1 MSAKLSAL
9 RQLIRETILI
19 ETFAGYSPGKEDL
32 DKMTVGKKVVL
43 GTDPTLPVNQPFL
56 KKTADDTFKADTTLT
71 LNDVI
76 SYLSPAAKSK
86 PSYTAEALK
95 STEGTISIPTSDIS
109 PNYVKYV
116 PTGVKLVSLGD
127 GEFKEV
133 TQLNTAQLID
143 VMKAYISDSRN
154 FRFEII

>member
-1 MSAKLSAL
+1 MSSKLSAL
-9 RQLIRETILI
+9 RRLIRETILI
-19 ETFAGYSPGKEDL
+19 ETFGGYSPSKDEL
-32 DKMTVGKKVVL
+32 DKMSVGKKVVL
-43 GTDPTLPVNQPFL
+43 GADPTLPVNQPFV

-71 LNDVI
+71 ADDVI

-86 PSYTAEALK
+86 PIYSTEALK
-95 STEGTISIPTSDIS
+95 STEGTISIPTSDIA

-133 TQLNTAQLID
+133 SQLNTAQLID
-143 VMKAYISDSRN
+143 VMKAYISDNRN

>member
-1 MSAKLSAL
+1 MSSRLSAL

-19 ETFAGYSPGKEDL
+19 ETFAGYSPSKDDL
-32 DKMTVGKKVVL
+32 DKMPVGKKVVL
-43 GTDPTLPVNQPFL
+43 GTDPSLPVNQPFV
-56 KKTADDTFKADTTLT
+56 KKIADDTFKADGTLT
-71 LNDVI
+71 AEDVI
-76 SYLSPAAKSK
+76 NYLSPAAKSK
-86 PSYTAEALK
+86 PNYSAEALK
-95 STEGTISIPTSDIS
+95 SAEGTISIPTSDIA

-116 PTGVKLVSLGD
+116 PTGVKIVSLGD

-143 VMKAYISDSRN
+143 AMKAYISDYRN